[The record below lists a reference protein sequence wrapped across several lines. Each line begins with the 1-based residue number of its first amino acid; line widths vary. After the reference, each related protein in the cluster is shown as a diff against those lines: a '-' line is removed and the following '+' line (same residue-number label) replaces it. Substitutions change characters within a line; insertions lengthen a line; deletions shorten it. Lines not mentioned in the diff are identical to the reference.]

1 MVIVFE
7 GKIGAGKSSVASRLA
22 EKLGTELFRELVDN
36 NELLEN
42 YYADPERYGFQLQI
56 SFLNQRFKD
65 IKEAYKSD
73 NNILDRSILAD
84 QLFTLTNAQRGS
96 FTWWEY
102 ELYCGLLSNMMEEIE
117 NLPYKKSPDLLIYLD
132 ANLDHT
138 LKNIKKRGR
147 AYEQVEDENGSIID
161 AEQLGYYKLL
171 SDNYDVWIGKREPLN
186 EGEKSI
192 GVYNSS
198 PVLIIDAE
206 KYDVVNSEDD
216 WNEVYNIIEN
226 KLKELGLL

>member
-7 GKIGAGKSSVASRLA
+7 GKIGAGKSSVASKLA

-96 FTWWEY
+96 FSWWEY
-102 ELYCGLLSNMMEEIE
+102 ELYCGLLNNMMEEIE

-138 LKNIKKRGR
+138 LKNIKQRGR
-147 AYEQVEDENGSIID
+147 AYEQIEDENGSIID

-192 GVYNSS
+192 DVYNSS

-226 KLKELGLL
+226 KLKELGLV

>member
-7 GKIGAGKSSVASRLA
+7 GKIGAGKSSVASKLA
-22 EKLGTELFRELVDN
+22 EKLDTELFRELVDN

-96 FTWWEY
+96 FSWW
-102 ELYCGLLSNMMEEIE
+102 
-117 NLPYKKSPDLLIYLD
+117 
-132 ANLDHT
+132 
-138 LKNIKKRGR
+138 
-147 AYEQVEDENGSIID
+147 
-161 AEQLGYYKLL
+161 
-171 SDNYDVWIGKREPLN
+171 
-186 EGEKSI
+186 
-192 GVYNSS
+192 
-198 PVLIIDAE
+198 
-206 KYDVVNSEDD
+206 
-216 WNEVYNIIEN
+216 
-226 KLKELGLL
+226 